1 MHTGSLQTKRFF
13 CSILRRGMAREN
25 RGDENDLLA
34 ALNNPLRR
42 QILRRMRDVET
53 ISPRELSVE
62 LDRPVSNVAYHVRVL
77 ADCGAVTL
85 AGVKP
90 VRGAIQ
96 HFYRSSVKQPWA
108 QQIIALE
115 PWDGKRSGETRE
127 RPQT

>member
-1 MHTGSLQTKRFF
+1 
-13 CSILRRGMAREN
+13 MAREN
-25 RGDENDLLA
+25 RTDENDLLA

-42 QILRRMRDVET
+42 QILRRMRDVEM

-62 LDRPVSNVAYHVRVL
+62 LDRPVSNIAYHVRVL
-77 ADCGAVTL
+77 ADCGAITL

-115 PWDGKRSGETRE
+115 PWDGRPAGETQE